1 MKRRGFITGA
11 AAGLGVWLGRRGGDG
26 FRFTLALAAV
36 LSMAFFFGVAAF
48 RNYWFLIAGM
58 VLIALA
64 QRYTA
69 RDYLESDEVSTGAE
83 PQLSGRDSK

>member
-36 LSMAFFFGVAAF
+36 LSVAFFLGVAAF
-48 RNYWFLIAGM
+48 RNYWVLIAGM

-64 QRYTA
+64 QRYIPA
-69 RDYLESDEVSTGAE
+69 EVPKLPPMAAGASTE
-83 PQLSGRDSK
+83 PAVG